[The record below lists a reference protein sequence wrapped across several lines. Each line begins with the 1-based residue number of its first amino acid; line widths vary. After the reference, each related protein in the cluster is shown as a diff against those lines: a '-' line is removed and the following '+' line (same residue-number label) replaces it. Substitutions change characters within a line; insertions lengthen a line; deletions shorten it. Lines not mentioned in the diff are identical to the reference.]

1 MNKDDIRLNK
11 AKRDA
16 IKKAWRDTTLKT
28 PTQKDTLLQD
38 AVDTFRELEQSVW
51 DNVIN
56 PIVTQNFPQDDMK
69 ILKKYSRGS
78 YSSFAQYDNCFY
90 FKPSFEDRQETQYC
104 WNYNRDDMTALYY
117 NDLMSKGVN
126 PNLYYEY
133 ENKDSNPH
141 FYKHETDLRT
151 AVEDLKVA
159 KYTGQQNYSNYHNQ
173 DIDESD
179 LGKLGGHYLLV
190 PQGSCHS
197 RVMMINNESD
207 YEQLRAFNKSKT
219 IMHNAQKDIFKEKI
233 EDIKIMNDEENKNL
247 QEDIKPTCDIKNE
260 IWKTECKIST
270 NKKTKDKE
278 IVLPKKSKLSEEN
291 NLSEKTIYKQVFIKL
306 PEDIETINK
315 LIEYKK
321 NHSGIKEVMID
332 DKIYLI

>member
-16 IKKAWRDTTLKT
+16 IKKAWRDVTLKT
-28 PTQKDTLLQD
+28 PTKKDTLLQD

-51 DNVIN
+51 DNVIY
-56 PIVTQNFPQDDMK
+56 PTVTKNFPQDDMQ
-69 ILKKYSRGS
+69 ILKKYSRSSGG

-90 FKPSFEDRQETQYC
+90 FKPSFSDDSEKQYC

-117 NDLMSKGVN
+117 NDLMSKSVN

-141 FYKHETDLRT
+141 FYKHETDLKDSIN
-151 AVEDLKVA
+151 DLKVA
-159 KYTGQQNYSNYHNQ
+159 KYTGNQSYNHYHDQ
-173 DIDESD
+173 DINESD
-179 LGKLGGHYLLV
+179 IGNLGGHYLLV

-197 RVMMINNESD
+197 RVMMINSESD

-233 EDIKIMNDEENKNL
+233 QLINDMNAVVDQAKFLNEVRKYWIDLDDCVNFDADEIGTAVSIISDDTKQRLLDSAKLRQAQRDIVAVITT
-247 QEDIKPTCDIKNE
+247 P
-260 IWKTECKIST
+260 
-270 NKKTKDKE
+270 KE
-278 IVLPKKSKLSEEN
+278 KSL
-291 NLSEKTIYKQVFIKL
+291 T
-306 PEDIETINK
+306 
-315 LIEYKK
+315 
-321 NHSGIKEVMID
+321 
-332 DKIYLI
+332 

>member
-1 MNKDDIRLNK
+1 MKKDDIRLNK

-56 PIVTQNFPQDDMK
+56 PVVTSNFPQDDMQ
-69 ILKKYSRGS
+69 ILKKYSRGG
-78 YSSFAQYDNCFY
+78 YGGSFAQYDNCFY

-133 ENKDSNPH
+133 ENNDSNPH
-141 FYKHETDLRT
+141 YYKQDQELKD
-151 AVEDLKVA
+151 AVDNLKVA
-159 KYTGQQNYSNYHNQ
+159 KYTGQQNYSNYHDQ
-173 DIDESD
+173 DINESD
-179 LGKLGGHYLLV
+179 ISNLGGHYLLV

-197 RVMMINNESD
+197 RVMMINSESD

-219 IMHNAQKDIFKEKI
+219 NMHNAQRDIFKEKI
-233 EDIKIMNDEENKNL
+233 QLINDMNAVVDQAKFLNEVRKYWVDLDDCVNFDADEIGTAVSIISDDTKQRLLDSAKLRQAQRDIVAVV
-247 QEDIKPTCDIKNE
+247 
-260 IWKTECKIST
+260 KTP
-270 NKKTKDKE
+270 KE
-278 IVLPKKSKLSEEN
+278 KVLA
-291 NLSEKTIYKQVFIKL
+291 
-306 PEDIETINK
+306 
-315 LIEYKK
+315 
-321 NHSGIKEVMID
+321 
-332 DKIYLI
+332 

>member
-1 MNKDDIRLNK
+1 MIKDDIRLNK

-56 PIVTQNFPQDDMK
+56 PVVCSNFPQDDMK
-69 ILKKYSRGS
+69 ILKKYSRGG
-78 YSSFAQYDNCFY
+78 YNSSFAQYDNCFY

-133 ENKDSNPH
+133 ENKDSNPY
-141 FYKHETDLRT
+141 FYKHETDLKD
-151 AVEDLKVA
+151 AVDSLKVA
-159 KYTGQQNYSNYHNQ
+159 KYTGFKEYNRHQ
-173 DIDESD
+173 DAEVNESD
-179 LGKLGGHYLLV
+179 IKNLGGHYLLV

-207 YEQLRAFNKSKT
+207 YKQLRAFNKSKT
-219 IMHNAQKDIFKEKI
+219 NMHNAQRDIFKEKI
-233 EDIKIMNDEENKNL
+233 QLINDMNAVVDQAKF
-247 QEDIKPTCDIKNE
+247 
-260 IWKTECKIST
+260 
-270 NKKTKDKE
+270 
-278 IVLPKKSKLSEEN
+278 LSEVRNYWIDLDDCVNFDADEIGTAVSIISDDTKQR
-291 NLSEKTIYKQVFIKL
+291 LLDSAKLRQAQRDIVAVVKTPKEKVL
-306 PEDIETINK
+306 A
-315 LIEYKK
+315 
-321 NHSGIKEVMID
+321 
-332 DKIYLI
+332 